1 MKSTAAQI
9 FTLIELVAAN
19 PSKNAKI
26 QILSD
31 WKKDHPECSMLEEV
45 LEATYNPFK
54 VYGVQEKTA
63 PKIGAGEQDDFT
75 SVTWGLLDK
84 LLNRELTGFAALHAL
99 DEEMAK
105 VTPEAGGLLRRILL
119 KDMRAGFS
127 ESTTNKVFKGLI
139 PEFPYMRCSLPKD
152 GKIEQWDW
160 AAGVISQEKA
170 DGMFTNVNH
179 DVNGIRMTTRQGSPL
194 PNEHFQEIVNFC
206 QKWFQM
212 NSQTHGELLVEV
224 DGEIA
229 PREISNGILNRV
241 LDGSPFL
248 ANERP
253 ILLIWDQI
261 ALAAVKPKGKD
272 ETPYFTRL
280 CNIVD
285 QLPTLHSDQHEGN
298 DVVRLIED
306 RQVFSQAEAWQHY
319 RELLAQGKEGTI
331 IKKRTAIWKDGTSKE
346 QVKLKLAFE
355 VDLEVVAVNEG
366 KGKNAGRPGAL
377 RCKTSD
383 GLLVVDVTIKNEAM
397 RDSVEKEP
405 EKFIGSV
412 MEVTSNMVMKPSA
425 SSALHSLFLPRFK
438 TGFIRTDKSVAD
450 SLERVIA
457 QQEAAVAAA

>member
-26 QILSD
+26 QLLSD

-45 LEATYNPFK
+45 LESTYNPFK

-63 PKIGAGEQDDFT
+63 PKIGGGTRDDF
-75 SVTWGLLDK
+75 SSETWSLLDK
-84 LLNRELTGFAALHAL
+84 LNSRELTGFAALHAL
-99 DEEMAK
+99 DDEMAK
-105 VTPEAGGLLRRILL
+105 LTPEAGGLLRRILL

-139 PEFPYMRCSLPKD
+139 PEFPYQRCSLPKD
-152 GKIEQWDW
+152 AKLEQWDW
-160 AAGVISQEKA
+160 KAGVISQEKA
-170 DGMFTNVNH
+170 DGMFTNVNR

-194 PNEHFQEIVNFC
+194 PNEHFQEIVDFSLK
-206 QKWFQM
+206 QLQM

-224 DGEIA
+224 DGVIA

-253 ILLIWDQI
+253 ILLVWDQI
-261 ALAAVKPKGKD
+261 ALDAVKPKGTDK
-272 ETPYFTRL
+272 TPYYTRL

-285 QLPTLHSDQHEGN
+285 QLPATHSDDHGGN
-298 DVVRLIED
+298 PAVQLIED
-306 RQVFSQAEAWQHY
+306 RQVFSQAEAWAHY

-331 IKKRTAIWKDGTSKE
+331 IKKKTAVWKDGTSKE

-383 GLLVVDVTIKNEAM
+383 GLLEVDVAIKNEAM
-397 RDSVEKEP
+397 RDAVQAEP
-405 EKFIGSV
+405 EYFIGSI
-412 MEVTSNMVMKPSA
+412 MEVTANMVMKPSA
-425 SSALHSLFLPRFK
+425 SNTLHSLFLPRFK

-450 SLERVIA
+450 SLERILA
-457 QQEAAVAAA
+457 QQEAAIAAA